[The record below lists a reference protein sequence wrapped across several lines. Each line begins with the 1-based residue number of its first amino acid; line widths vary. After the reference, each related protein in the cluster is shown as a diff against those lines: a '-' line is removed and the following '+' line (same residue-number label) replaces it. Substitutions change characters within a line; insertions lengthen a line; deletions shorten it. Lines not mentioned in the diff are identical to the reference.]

1 MRPGG
6 FPGSH
11 AFGPS
16 CRFTPSTARSF
27 KPSQVSALSRSGLS
41 YLTFGRAGSGPTDRT
56 YMPPLRSWTESL
68 WQSVLPQCWQE
79 TRHEAPAMSSGPPPP
94 RAGVVTCVDN
104 SLQDKE
110 FCELLLGSHAS
121 KRVVRCDKAN

>member
-6 FPGSH
+6 FAGFH

-16 CRFTPSTARSF
+16 CRFTASTARSF
-27 KPSQVSALSRSGLS
+27 KRSQISALSRSGLTD
-41 YLTFGRAGSGPTDRT
+41 LTFDRAGSGPTDQT
-56 YMPPLRSWTESL
+56 YMPPLRAWTGSL

-79 TRHEAPAMSSGPPPP
+79 TRHEAPAMSS
-94 RAGVVTCVDN
+94 R
-104 SLQDKE
+104 
-110 FCELLLGSHAS
+110 AS